1 MDNVQ
6 VRTAEQLEKK
16 YNLSK
21 LAKNV
26 ANIEVNSKDIIHIQQ
41 ELDDFI
47 DATTGEIA
55 NLETQIDEKVDT
67 YYYNGAPSL
76 LNYPASS
83 WEVDDYPKHVGDLY
97 FDKTT
102 GYTYRFENDSGY
114 KWTRIK
120 DSQITEAMSTANA
133 AQDTADGKR
142 RIFMSQPTPPYDN
155 GDLWLKYENGNPGDI
170 KACQISKIQGQSF
183 DANDWI
189 AASKYTDDTIAN
201 AIVTEMGGTATQ
213 VLSGQ
218 VVLIMD
224 NYAKFTD
231 LATGG
236 STEIAGENIT
246 TGNIK
251 SANYISGVSGTNL
264 NLTNGTISTPNV
276 KIDNDGI
283 KLANNAKVI
292 GSNGLMNTYLYKGE
306 SQKGFIGF
314 YEDYFGNVYV
324 KKNANLIEVAIPK
337 GLEVTKA
344 VLHLYHSPVF
354 FYVYDYDTGTEVLQT
369 IGYARNLKVYKGTNV
384 GSREIVVH
392 TSEYDLNDNTTYSD
406 TGITWYNTSGTS
418 IGNSFTPATPTQ
430 QSHNLTEVY
439 TSDLSSL
446 FKSGGVTQPGLY
458 EFKVETTDAANQGWS
473 AADINARTGW
483 AQVILEVE
491 GYMTY

>member
-21 LAKNV
+21 LAKSV

-142 RIFMSQPTPPYDN
+142 RIFMSQPIPPYDN
-155 GDLWLKYENGNPGDI
+155 GDLWLEYNNGNPGDI
-170 KACQISKIQGQSF
+170 KACQISKTQGQSF
-183 DANDWI
+183 EDNDWI

-251 SANYISGVSGTNL
+251 SSNYVAGTSGTNI
-264 NLTNGTISTPNV
+264 NLTTGKISTPNV
-276 KIDNDGI
+276 NIDNDGI
-283 KLANNAKVI
+283 KLSNGAKVV
-292 GSNGLMNTYLYKGE
+292 GSNGLKNTYLYTGKSE
-306 SQKGFIGF
+306 KNFVGFLQ
-314 YEDYFGNVYV
+314 DYFGSVSV
-324 KKNANLIEVAIPK
+324 KKLPNIIDISIPD

-344 VLHLYHSPVF
+344 ILHLYHSPVT
-354 FYVYDYDTGTEVLQT
+354 YYIYDYDTGTEIFDT
-369 IGYARNLKVYKGTNV
+369 MGYVRNAKVYKASNI
-384 GSREIVVH
+384 GSREIAVH
-392 TSEYDLNDNTTYSD
+392 TSEYDLNDTTTYTD
-406 TGITWYNTSGTS
+406 TQITWYKNGVSQGAS
-418 IGNSFTPATPTQ
+418 YTPVTPTQ
-430 QSHNLTEVY
+430 QSHNLEEVY
-439 TSDLSSL
+439 TSDFSSL
-446 FKSGGVTQPGLY
+446 FKSGGVTIPGMY
-458 EFKVETTDAANQGWS
+458 EFKVETSDAAVQTWDDQ
-473 AADINARTGW
+473 DIKARTGW
-483 AQVILEVE
+483 CYAEIEIE
-491 GYMTY
+491 GYMTYS